1 MRLPIYYVGLG
12 EKPDDLQ
19 PFSIDYYLDSILPEE
34 KIVNP
39 A

>member
-19 PFSIDYYLDSILPEE
+19 PFSIDHYLDSILPEE